1 MKKKKY
7 YSLLEEYK
15 TIIAQMKFNQKFYD
29 RNRLNEI
36 VKELEIKIG
45 IIIKDI
51 ERARLSI
58 ILQYKI
64 DYYDLLN
71 LNYWKRENQRLNTLL
86 IKIQNREYIENEDY
100 ENTYHKIRS
109 YVFHCVPVSLVLFLM
124 LLILVLYKV
133 VKSF

>member
-15 TIIAQMKFNQKFYD
+15 AIIAQMKFNQKFYD

-58 ILQYKI
+58 IFQYKI

-71 LNYWKRENQRLNTLL
+71 LNYWRREKQRLSSLL

-100 ENTYHKIRS
+100 ENTYHKIRT
-109 YVFHCVPVSLVLFLM
+109 YVFHRVPVSLVFFLM
-124 LLILVLYKV
+124 LLTLVLYEV

>member
-15 TIIAQMKFNQKFYD
+15 AIIAQMKFNQKFYD

-36 VKELEIKIG
+36 VKELEIKIS

-51 ERARLSI
+51 ERARVSI
-58 ILQYKI
+58 IFQYQI

-71 LNYWKRENQRLNTLL
+71 LNYWRREKQRLNSLL

-100 ENTYHKIRS
+100 ENTYHKIRT

-124 LLILVLYKV
+124 LLTLVLYEV